1 MAPPAFEGHL
11 NYGIPANPRGPTEWQ
26 VMTYQGTMW
35 RLRCSDV
42 SWQTCQA
49 GFSPRMRTWYGSLGT
64 SRRGCKGV
72 LYGLGFGSPL
82 RRQRW
87 RAVQT

>member
-11 NYGIPANPRGPTEWQ
+11 NYGIPAKPRGPTERQ

-49 GFSPRMRTWYGSLGT
+49 VVFPSNEDLVWLPGHLTPR
-64 SRRGCKGV
+64 V
-72 LYGLGFGSPL
+72 
-82 RRQRW
+82 
-87 RAVQT
+87 